1 MSVAL
6 SFPLYFLHFLCS
18 FFLLVF
24 LSIWLV
30 SSIGRAS
37 CGLLYWSCQ
46 SSRCTT
52 TTWAPLLVVPV
63 AGSYRTPLYHL
74 GSSIGRA
81 SCDENFAPFASVV
94 ERPTAVPIF
103 VGVQRIQRNR
113 DPKGKSLVEAQRRRV
128 LVERFDDWHVSV
140 LNKKLAGL
148 NIPEWKKSYGFLTNT
163 SHREKNHLVLPGN
176 FWWQPP
182 RELAAGRIVGLALV
196 ELPGKWHVGPTCLR
210 TVEHR
215 FYNSLCRLDMQPAMF
230 EILDCVCY
238 NSFIGVSDVSPGD
251 PCFIP
256 VQTNE
261 KGCRA

>member
-1 MSVAL
+1 MVQQLVFRDVCRSFVSIVL
-6 SFPLYFLHFLCS
+6 SSFPLF
-18 FFLLVF
+18 V
-24 LSIWLV
+24 LSACLSV
-30 SSIGRAS
+30 NLA
-37 CGLLYWSCQ
+37 CFLYWSCQ
-46 SSRCTT
+46 L
-52 TTWAPLLVVPV
+52 WAPLLVVPEQ
-63 AGSYRTPLYHL
+63 PLYHYHL

-140 LNKKLAGL
+140 LNKKLAEL
-148 NIPEWKKSYGFLTNT
+148 NIPERKKSYGFLTNT

-238 NSFIGVSDVSPGD
+238 NSFIGVSDVSPGG

-261 KGCRA
+261 KGCRP

>member
-1 MSVAL
+1 MSVVL
-6 SFPLYFLHFLCS
+6 SFPLYFLRFLCP

-30 SSIGRAS
+30 SSIGRAG

-81 SCDENFAPFASVV
+81 SCDENVAPFASVV
-94 ERPTAVPIF
+94 ERPTAVTIV

-128 LVERFDDWHVSV
+128 QVERFDDWRVSV
-140 LNKKLAGL
+140 LNKKLAEL
-148 NIPEWKKSYGFLTNT
+148 NIPERKKSHGFLTNT
-163 SHREKNHLVLPGN
+163 
-176 FWWQPP
+176 P
-182 RELAAGRIVGLALV
+182 RACCWTDRRTCAGRVAGEMACGPNMLA
-196 ELPGKWHVGPTCLR
+196 
-210 TVEHR
+210 
-215 FYNSLCRLDMQPAMF
+215 N
-230 EILDCVCY
+230 
-238 NSFIGVSDVSPGD
+238 
-251 PCFIP
+251 
-256 VQTNE
+256 
-261 KGCRA
+261 CRASILQQPLSARHAARHV